1 MTTTLRASALPLALL
16 GAAALASACDLIEG
30 VTATKIVSGIV
41 IATPELKLTGSFD
54 VKSETIATAWIGQRD
69 SPTSTAEPS
78 PLTGVDVKLTTP
90 GGTFALT
97 EETSTPGVYLVT
109 STSQSGLTYQAG
121 ASYGLDALI
130 QGASYGNDGTAPPR
144 LDAGSLTFTPTLG
157 AGQLQGVR
165 VHARNTALTVQW
177 PSTAGRYAYVSVLR
191 AKPSAPTEP
200 ELVFDNR
207 PETAGEILSFVLGDP
222 KSSIEIPGGTIATTG
237 LYAVVV
243 VAMNKGTPRSGTF
256 SGSPMLVGS
265 GAATL
270 LSIE

>member
-1 MTTTLRASALPLALL
+1 MSTTSRASALTLAVF
-16 GAAALASACDLIEG
+16 GTAALASACDLIEG

-41 IATPELKLTGSFD
+41 IATPELRLAGSFD
-54 VKSETIATAWIGQRD
+54 VKSETVATAWIGQRD

-78 PLTGVDVKLTTP
+78 PLTGLDVKLTSP
-90 GGTFALT
+90 GGTFKLA
-97 EETSTPGVYLVT
+97 EQASTPGVYLVS
-109 STSQSGLTYQAG
+109 STSQAGLTYQA
-121 ASYGLDALI
+121 AANYALDAVI
-130 QGASYGNDGTAPPR
+130 QGATYGNDGTAPPR

-157 AGQLQGVR
+157 TGQLQGVR
-165 VHARNTALTVQW
+165 THARNAALTVQW

-191 AKPSAPTEP
+191 AKPNAPTEP
-200 ELVFDNR
+200 EFVFDNR

-222 KSSIEIPGGTIATTG
+222 KSSIEIPASTFATSG